1 MKITW
6 KLITA
11 LILILLIVWSYVS
24 APPPLPEA
32 SDSSASATIAIEDVL
47 QIVAAENDIARTLYT
62 ASIVGAGQAV
72 GLRFAE
78 NWKQADIQ
86 AGPLPAL
93 FLREAAT
100 SIERSPIPLGL
111 FLGSDY
117 PISPSNAFAGRQA
130 TAFER
135 MKTDDLQPKYFFDE
149 DTGRHTAMFR
159 DLASVQACVTC
170 HNEHPDSP
178 KKDWV
183 LNDPMGA
190 TTWTYPKQKVSKAE
204 ALMILTAVRQGFSDA
219 YQGYLDKVATF
230 VPAIPIGSDW
240 PTEKANL
247 PDLETFIA
255 EFERR
260 ASARTLKHLLALEP

>member
-11 LILILLIVWSYVS
+11 LILMLLIVWSYVS

-32 SDSSASATIAIEDVL
+32 TDASATATIAIEDVL
-47 QIVAAENDIARTLYT
+47 QIVATENDIARKLYT
-62 ASIVGAGQAV
+62 ASIVGAGKAV
-72 GLRFAE
+72 GLRFSE
-78 NWKQADIQ
+78 HWKDDAVQ

-117 PISPSNAFAGRQA
+117 PISPSNYFSGRQA
-130 TAFER
+130 TAFET
-135 MKTDDLQPKYFFDE
+135 MKANQLEPEYFIDD
-149 DTGRHTAMFR
+149 DTGRYTAMFA
-159 DLASVQACVTC
+159 DLASAQACVSC

-183 LNDPMGA
+183 LNDAMGA
-190 TTWTYPKQKVSKAE
+190 TTWTYPKQKVTTAE
-204 ALMILTAVRQGFSDA
+204 ALQILIAVRQGFSDA
-219 YQGYLDKVATF
+219 YQAYLNEVAAF
-230 VPAIPIGSDW
+230 EPAIPIGSDW
-240 PTEKANL
+240 PTDRATV
-247 PDLETFIA
+247 PDLETFLA

-260 ASARTLKHLLALEP
+260 ASAITLRHLLAL